1 MSLNQKIILN
11 LENLFNN
18 NFKEIQH
25 PSLVQWLDLMKTE
38 NPDTFFVNEQR
49 FNKLYDESML
59 SNFERA
65 KENAKL
71 VECYEKAIE
80 LALDETKII
89 NAFSNDLKS
98 SFQKIKNGIK
108 NIEDSKIQ
116 IIILTYDFEPYAW
129 IGGFG
134 EGNYPILKKPEYFD
148 FNYKKSF
155 FEILGHVDYSKVW
168 SNLIKLEE
176 YLEEAKIYDDVSET
190 DFYQNL
196 RNCYIFKTYLL
207 LNKAFKLNQE
217 ELFSDLDIKKPLFV
231 YGNQHDGEKINIFC
245 YE

>member
-1 MSLNQKIILN
+1 MNLNQKIISN

-25 PSLVQWLDLMKTE
+25 PSLGQWLDLLKTE
-38 NPDTFFVNEQR
+38 NPDVFFVNEQR
-49 FNKLYDESML
+49 IIKLYDEFML

-71 VECYEKAIE
+71 VKYYEKVIE
-80 LALDETKII
+80 LALDETEII

-108 NIEDSKIQ
+108 NIEGSKIQ

-129 IGGFG
+129 ISGFG

-176 YLEEAKIYDDVSET
+176 YLEEAEIYYEVFEA

-196 RNCYIFKTYLL
+196 RNCYILKTYLL
-207 LNKAFKLNQE
+207 LNKAFEQNQE
-217 ELFSDLDIKKPLFV
+217 ELFSDLDIKKPLFI
-231 YGNQHDGEKINIFC
+231 YGNQHGGEKINIYC